1 MGRCRQVNL
10 PRPFYNPRCALKSP
24 RNCVSQTVE
33 IRFPRR
39 SVKPHRWGK
48 GRNHF
53 PSTAVGW
60 ENKETWRNSALR
72 NQCQILRSKGEEAD
86 LKFSS
91 KLPFRALCPNCL
103 SIWPLFGQYLTSQRD
118 TWLLATINSWGSFSE
133 RQWRPSSEVRVL
145 SCPGDRCLPPSTAEG
160 KEVVPE
166 AEAEEL
172 GVWLFGMW
180 PGSDLG
186 TTGTLPCTA
195 AHSSPGGRPALE
207 AQRKPRLSEAES
219 GVLPILPPEKRK
231 REWTFVEKGVW
242 GLTQLYA

>member
-1 MGRCRQVNL
+1 MAGD
-10 PRPFYNPRCALKSP
+10 
-24 RNCVSQTVE
+24 
-33 IRFPRR
+33 
-39 SVKPHRWGK
+39 
-48 GRNHF
+48 
-53 PSTAVGW
+53 
-60 ENKETWRNSALR
+60 KETWRNSALR

-91 KLPFRALCPNCL
+91 KLPFRELCPNCL

-219 GVLPILPPEKRK
+219 GVLPILVVTRA
-231 REWTFVEKGVW
+231 R
-242 GLTQLYA
+242 